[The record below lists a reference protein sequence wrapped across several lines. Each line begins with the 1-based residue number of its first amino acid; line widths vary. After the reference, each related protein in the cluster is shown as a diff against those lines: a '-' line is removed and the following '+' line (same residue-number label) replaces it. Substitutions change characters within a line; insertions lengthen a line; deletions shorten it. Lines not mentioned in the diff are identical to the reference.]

1 MCDVIV
7 DSTGEEKAVTILGYF
22 YSMAT
27 TPGPYYNAIASSM
40 LQKVMD
46 DLRDGRVAAKE
57 ALKHFNTAESSHHEV
72 SDISSTLDRVYDI
85 LYETNDTIPDA
96 L

>member
-1 MCDVIV
+1 MCDIIA
-7 DSTGEEKAVTILGYF
+7 DSTEEEKAVTILGYF
-22 YSMAT
+22 YSMTT

-40 LQKVMD
+40 LQKVIN
-46 DLRDGRVAAKE
+46 DLRDGRVTAKE
-57 ALKHFNTAESSHHEV
+57 ALKHFDTAESSHYEV

-85 LYETNDTIPDA
+85 LHETNDTIPDA